1 MQDPIQ
7 GISKIMDI
15 SQQKNLQQNFI
26 LSSEFRF
33 GCPEALIERQMDDN
47 VLAANSITNVIRSD
61 LITNVIR
68 SDSKNQQGNGCF
80 ITNNVEQNL
89 IPSSELRFSS
99 PEILIEGK
107 LIDNELVADSINNN
121 ARPKSRNPQDNG
133 CFTTENLE
141 STPLISF
148 ISRRKKPKSND
159 NIFQTSFTSTSKI
172 IWI

>member
-7 GISKIMDI
+7 GIRKII
-15 SQQKNLQQNFI
+15 GVSQQIIFMLP
-26 LSSEFRF
+26 SEFRF
-33 GCPEALIERQMDDN
+33 ACPEALIERQMDDN

-61 LITNVIR
+61 
-68 SDSKNQQGNGCF
+68 SKNQQGNGCF
-80 ITNNVEQNL
+80 ITNNIEQNL
-89 IPSSELRFSS
+89 IPSSEFRFSS

-159 NIFQTSFTSTSKI
+159 NSFQTSFTSTSKI